1 MHIAN
6 NIQGASAPT
15 DGARPFDP
23 ADWLAHYVE
32 LGGGYTV
39 NPDSVWLHWSLTIS
53 EAERHALQAHEMPLR
68 CDMTKRD
75 AVKSLLLASSPKEA
89 LSC

>member
-15 DGARPFDP
+15 DGACLFDP
-23 ADWLAHYVE
+23 AAWLARYVE

-39 NPDSVWLHWSLTIS
+39 NSDSVWLHWSLDITD
-53 EAERHALQAHEMPLR
+53 AERETLRAHEMPLR
-68 CDMTKRD
+68 RDLAKRD
-75 AVKSLLLASSPKEA
+75 AVKSLLTASSPKEA
-89 LSC
+89 AE

>member
-6 NIQGASAPT
+6 SIQGASAPT
-15 DGARPFDP
+15 DGARLFDP
-23 ADWLAHYVE
+23 AEWLARYVE

-39 NPDSVWLHWSLTIS
+39 NPTSVCLHWSLRIT
-53 EAERHALQAHEMPLR
+53 EHERDALAQHERPLR
-68 CDMTKRD
+68 RDLAKRE
-75 AVKSLLLASSPKEA
+75 AVKALLLASSPKEA

>member
-6 NIQGASAPT
+6 NILGASAPT
-15 DGARPFDP
+15 DGACLFDP
-23 ADWLAHYVE
+23 AEWLARYVE

-39 NPDSVWLHWSLTIS
+39 NNDSVWLHWSLKIT
-53 EAERHALQAHEMPLR
+53 EEEQHALVTHEMVLR
-68 CDMTKRD
+68 RDVTKRE

-89 LSC
+89 VQ

>member
-15 DGARPFDP
+15 EGARLFDP
-23 ADWLAHYVE
+23 AQWLARYIE

-39 NPDSVWLHWSLTIS
+39 NNDSVWLHWSLGIS
-53 EAERHALQAHEMPLR
+53 DAERDALRAHEIPLR
-68 CDMTKRD
+68 RDMAKRD
-75 AVKSLLLASSPKEA
+75 CVKAFLTSSSAKEA
-89 LSC
+89 VL

>member
-6 NIQGASAPT
+6 ANQGASAPT
-15 DGARPFDP
+15 DDLRLFDP
-23 ADWLAHYVE
+23 VEWLARYVE

-39 NPDSVWLHWSLTIS
+39 SSTSVCLHWSLRI
-53 EAERHALQAHEMPLR
+53 AEQERDALAQHERPLR
-68 CDMTKRD
+68 RDLAKRD

-89 LSC
+89 LPC